1 MLTSKQ
7 RANLRSHANQMET
20 ILQVGKGG
28 IADALIKQVDDA
40 LTARE
45 MIKLRVLETAP
56 ATAREAAQE
65 LAEKAGAEV
74 IQVIGTRFVLYRKNP
89 KNPIYDPD
97 SK

>member
-56 ATAREAAQE
+56 DTARDT
-65 LAEKAGAEV
+65 AEQMAGQVGAEV
-74 IQVIGTRFVLYRKNP
+74 VQVIGTRFILYRRNP
-89 KNPIYDPD
+89 KKPIYDPD
-97 SK
+97 K

>member
-1 MLTSKQ
+1 
-7 RANLRSHANQMET
+7 MET

-56 ATAREAAQE
+56 DTVRDTAEQMAGQV
-65 LAEKAGAEV
+65 GAEV
-74 IQVIGTRFVLYRKNP
+74 VQVIGTRFILYRRNP
-89 KNPIYDPD
+89 KKPIYDPD
-97 SK
+97 K

>member
-7 RANLRSHANQMET
+7 RANLRSQANQMET

-56 ATAREAAQE
+56 DTARDT
-65 LAEKAGAEV
+65 AEQMAGQVGAEV
-74 IQVIGTRFVLYRKNP
+74 VQVIGTRFILYRRNP
-89 KNPIYDPD
+89 KKPIYDPD
-97 SK
+97 K